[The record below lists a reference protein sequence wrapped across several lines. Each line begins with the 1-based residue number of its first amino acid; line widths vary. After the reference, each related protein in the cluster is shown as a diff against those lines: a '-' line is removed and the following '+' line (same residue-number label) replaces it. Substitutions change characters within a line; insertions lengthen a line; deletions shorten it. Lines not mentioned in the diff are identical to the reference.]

1 MKMELKRS
9 PSFAGAT
16 MGRLY
21 INGSFACHTLE
32 DQIREVVGQP
42 VEKWKV
48 KGKTAIPSGTYR
60 VTLEY
65 SPRFGVDTPTINGVP
80 GFVGIRMHAGNVQE
94 DTEGCPLLGMQATE
108 RSLIGGTSRPAVRL
122 VKQELLEA
130 TERGEQVTI
139 TITNPLCPTN

>member
-1 MKMELKRS
+1 MKLELRRN

-21 INGSFACHTLE
+21 VNGTFVCHTLE
-32 DQIREVVGQP
+32 DQIREVAGQP

-65 SPRFGVDTPTINGVP
+65 SPRFGTDTPTINAVS

-94 DTEGCPLLGMQATE
+94 DTEGCLLLGMQATE
-108 RSLIGGTSRPAVRL
+108 CSLIGGTSRPAVRV

-130 TERGEQVTI
+130 TERGEQISI
-139 TITNPLCPTN
+139 TVINP

>member
-1 MKMELKRS
+1 MKLELKRS

-21 INGSFACHTLE
+21 INNVFICHTLE
-32 DQIREVVGQP
+32 DEIREVQGQP

-65 SPRFGVDTPTINGVP
+65 SPRFGTDTPTINGVP
-80 GFVGIRMHAGNVQE
+80 GFVGIRMHAGNVHE

-108 RSLIGGTSRPAVRL
+108 CSLIGGTSKPAVRV

-130 TERGEQVTI
+130 IERGEQISI
-139 TITNPLCPTN
+139 TVINP